1 MRALMIAILVTCGL
15 AAPADAAGRVALLI
29 GNATYDRRD
38 LSLANPI
45 NDVDALS
52 ARLEQIGFDVITVRD
67 ATRPDMRA
75 ALDGFA
81 DAAQDAEIAMVFY
94 AGHGVQVASENYL
107 IGVGLPA
114 LAPEAVTASS
124 ITLTEIRAAVD
135 RTDADLSVIILDACR
150 NNPLVETGIAREGLA
165 QSRGSAGTL
174 IAYATDPGNVAL
186 DGAGAN
192 STFTAAMLDH
202 MTTPGIDIRI
212 MFGRV
217 RQAVVRETRGQQI
230 PWVEESV
237 LGEFYLVPGSR
248 PGFVDAEVQAWE
260 SADAAGTAAAFADY
274 LDRYPD
280 GLFAQVARSRIEA
293 LSAAGAA
300 PAPEMLA
307 ALDNTGA
314 IAASLELLGYAAAT
328 RDAGP
333 RDIGPYLAQAFAD
346 WQAAQRPGTGTVD
359 RLIEEGAQMAVFLGT
374 YTAGVLRK
382 DLRAFI
388 ALEENL
394 ELAQADLAR
403 ARANFGDDPAA
414 QPVIADIAA
423 DVAAMVAQRDAVA
436 ARLDASRGYYHDLI
450 GTTEANFMNE
460 ISIDLVPRHGATR
473 GGIEMPSRVLDDA
486 RTFLRQ
492 LDIVSR
498 APGGSYA
505 WLTDF
510 LEEDAPSPD

>member
-1 MRALMIAILVTCGL
+1 MRTVLIVILLCAGL
-15 AAPADAAGRVALLI
+15 AAPASADGRVALLI
-29 GNATYDRRD
+29 GNAGYDRSE

-45 NDVDALS
+45 NDVDAMS
-52 ARLEQIGFDVITVRD
+52 ARLGQIGFDVITARD
-67 ATRPDMRA
+67 ATRPEMLA
-75 ALDGFA
+75 ALDRFA
-81 DAAQDAEIAMVFY
+81 GAAQGAEIAMVFY
-94 AGHGVQVASENYL
+94 AGHGVQVAAENYL
-107 IGVGLPA
+107 IGVELPA
-114 LAPEAVTASS
+114 LAPDAVTASS
-124 ITLTEIRAAVD
+124 ITLSEIRAAVD

-150 NNPLVETGIAREGLA
+150 NNPLVETGIAEEGLA
-165 QSRGSAGTL
+165 QSRGTAGTL

-186 DGAGAN
+186 DGMGEN
-192 STFTAAMLDH
+192 STFTEAMLDH
-202 MTTPGIDIRI
+202 MATPGLDVRI

-217 RQAVVRETRGQQI
+217 RQAVVRETRGLQI

-248 PGFVDAEVQAWE
+248 PDYVDAEVRAWE
-260 SADAAGTAAAFADY
+260 RADDAGSAAAFAGY

-280 GLFAQVARSRIEA
+280 GLFAQVARTRIEA
-293 LSAAGAA
+293 LTAEGAA
-300 PAPEMLA
+300 PAPEMFA
-307 ALDNTGA
+307 ALDNTA
-314 IAASLELLGYAAAT
+314 AVEASLELLGYASAT

-333 RDIGPYLAQAFAD
+333 QDIGPYLAQAFAD

-359 RLIEEGAQMAVFLGT
+359 RLVEDGAQMAVFLGT

-414 QPVIADIAA
+414 QPVIAEIEAN
-423 DVAAMVAQRDAVA
+423 VAAMVSQRDAVA
-436 ARLDASRGYYHDLI
+436 ARLDASRSYYHELI
-450 GTTEANFMNE
+450 STTEANFMND

-473 GGIEMPSRVLDDA
+473 GGAEMPSRVLNDA